1 MECSA
6 RDGKNTEFI
15 FAEAAKLLLNDY
27 IRYKIGNPS
36 IGRTKSIKKIEKD
49 NKNKSGKKK
58 CC

>member
-36 IGRTKSIKKIEKD
+36 IGRTKSIKKILYFELI
-49 NKNKSGKKK
+49 SKKAFF
-58 CC
+58 

>member
-36 IGRTKSIKKIEKD
+36 IGRTKYIKKPK
-49 NKNKSGKKK
+49 KNHK
-58 CC
+58 